1 MRRCAA
7 AVALVLAGMG
17 LGACGAR
24 SPDLLVV
31 ERTGSIPGA
40 KLTLLVNDGGTV
52 RCDGGKDRRLSATQL
67 LQARSIVRELEEDA
81 RRDRKLA
88 PRPGSILRYRL
99 RMEAGTV
106 EFSDT
111 STGARGAPFAQ
122 TELFTRRVAQQ
133 VCMLLR

>member
-1 MRRCAA
+1 MRRCV
-7 AVALVLAGMG
+7 AVVTLVLAGLT

-31 ERTGSIPGA
+31 ERSGSIPGA

-52 RCDGGKDRRLSATQL
+52 RCNGGRDRRLSASQL
-67 LQARSIVRELEEDA
+67 LQARSIVREAEEDA

-88 PRPGSILRYRL
+88 PGRGSILRYRL
-99 RMEAGTV
+99 RLEAGNV

-111 STGARGAPFAQ
+111 SPAARGVAFAQ
-122 TELFTRRVAQQ
+122 TQLFTRRVAQQ
-133 VCMLLR
+133 VCMLAR